1 MSYIALNGIEFDA
14 NIAISE
20 YKRKLNI
27 LQGPNAGRVMS
38 GDMVLDPLGAYLG
51 REITV
56 FRRGN
61 NYAGLDAFWDFL
73 VQNSMNQN
81 GVYLEAADGQST
93 IAYQAYYGD
102 TEQSLVRVQAGINY
116 WGDITVSFVPM
127 SAQVKP

>member
-1 MSYIALNGIEFDA
+1 MSYLALNGVEFDA

-38 GDMVLDPLGAYLG
+38 GDMILDPLGAYLG

-56 FRRGN
+56 FRKGN
-61 NYAGLDAFWDFL
+61 NYEGLDAFWNFL
-73 VQNSMNQN
+73 VQNSVNQN

-102 TEQSLVRVQAGINY
+102 TEQSLVRVQSGINY

>member
-1 MSYIALNGIEFDA
+1 
-14 NIAISE
+14 
-20 YKRKLNI
+20 
-27 LQGPNAGRVMS
+27 MS
-38 GDMVLDPLGAYLG
+38 GDMILDPLGAYLG

-56 FRRGN
+56 FRKGN
-61 NYAGLDAFWDFL
+61 NYEGLDAFWNFL
-73 VQNSMNQN
+73 VQNSVNQN

-102 TEQSLVRVQAGINY
+102 TEQSLVRVQSGINY

>member
-1 MSYIALNGIEFDA
+1 MSYLALNGVEFDA

-56 FRRGN
+56 FRKGN
-61 NYAGLDAFWDFL
+61 NYEGLDAFWNFL
-73 VQNSMNQN
+73 VQNSVNQN

-102 TEQSLVRVQAGINY
+102 TEQSLVRVQSGINY

>member
-1 MSYIALNGIEFDA
+1 MSYLALNGIEFDA

-20 YKRKLNI
+20 YKRRLNI

-61 NYAGLDAFWDFL
+61 NYEGLDAFWDFL

>member
-1 MSYIALNGIEFDA
+1 MSYLALDGVEFDA

-38 GDMVLDPLGAYLG
+38 GDMILDPLGAYLG

-56 FRRGN
+56 FRKGN
-61 NYAGLDAFWDFL
+61 NYEGLDAFWNFL
-73 VQNSMNQN
+73 VQNSVNQN

-102 TEQSLVRVQAGINY
+102 TEQSLVRVQSGINY